1 LLQRES
7 LAVETLLRKKQEG
20 DQEMSFDD
28 ELERWGGWGD
38 DHGHGHGWGDHGH
51 DHDHWGGWGR

>member
-1 LLQRES
+1 
-7 LAVETLLRKKQEG
+7 
-20 DQEMSFDD
+20 MSFDD

-38 DHGHGHGWGDHGH
+38 DHGHDHGWGDHGH

>member
-1 LLQRES
+1 LQ
-7 LAVETLLRKKQEG
+7 TLLGKKQEG

-38 DHGHGHGWGDHGH
+38 DHDHDHGHGWGDHGH

>member
-1 LLQRES
+1 
-7 LAVETLLRKKQEG
+7 
-20 DQEMSFDD
+20 MSFDD

-38 DHGHGHGWGDHGH
+38 GHGHGHGWGDHGH